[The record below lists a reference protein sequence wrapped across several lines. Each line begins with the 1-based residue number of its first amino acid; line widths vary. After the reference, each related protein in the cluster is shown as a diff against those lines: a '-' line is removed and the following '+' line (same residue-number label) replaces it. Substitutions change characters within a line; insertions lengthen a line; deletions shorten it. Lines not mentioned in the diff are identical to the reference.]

1 MRDTKK
7 ILRKAVYDA
16 LGSLTYNS
24 ASVPVYDE
32 KTPQGNTAN
41 MFVILSTQS
50 ETAVERNSTAFI
62 TQSSIDLEIW
72 HKTSYEVSKDGIDDV
87 YEDIID
93 TIFPSIGSLGITAP
107 SGFQFQE
114 GFRESSVTQSV
125 QLSETESVLLT
136 RMKLTFLITE
146 Q

>member
-1 MRDTKK
+1 MKDTKK
-7 ILRKAVYDA
+7 ILRKAIYDS

-24 ASVPVYDE
+24 VAVPVYDE
-32 KTPQGNTAN
+32 KAPQSNTAN

-50 ETAVERNSTAFI
+50 ETAIERNSSAFI
-62 TQSSIDLEIW
+62 TQSSIDLELW
-72 HKTSYEVSKDGIDDV
+72 HKTSYEVTKDGIDDV

-93 TIFPSIGSLGITAP
+93 TIFPTIGTYGITVP

-114 GFRESSVTQSV
+114 GFRESSITQSV

-136 RMKLTFLITE
+136 RMKFTFLIIE